1 MKKVAIFFRNK
12 NIPNVFR
19 DIILKS
25 LSSDFSKYIVC
36 SAFFQHP
43 YRDKGRRIGKFTTS
57 YELLDALYAGC
68 NQCTG
73 CLRYLRCYRWARWAR
88 WASQYSTTGWNIHIN
103 GIHTRCRRCIIK
115 KNINIYG
122 LYEAH
127 FWPLQYHL
135 TCKKLFTYG
144 CPFCMKFSFF
154 KFKKKKSHAK
164 IFIAKDCDDKPKLAI
179 IGSSNLSAGAFSNT
193 TPRWNQ
199 ECDVIFWDETDEC
212 AQGVMNTVLEY
223 LGEED
228 RKMLFVTNYNEEDNN
243 SSLEKKLMNLEQ
255 QIINKELVNVY
266 DVGSNF

>member
-43 YRDKGRRIGKFTTS
+43 YDSKGRSIGKFTTS
-57 YELLDALYAGC
+57 HELLDALYAGC
-68 NQCTG
+68 YQCLI
-73 CLRYLRCYRWARWAR
+73 CNRCPRCPRWVRWARR
-88 WASQYSTTGWNIHIN
+88 YSTTGWYIHIN
-103 GIHTRCRRCIIK
+103 GIHTRCRKRVIK

-122 LYEAH
+122 LYDSGN
-127 FWPLQYHL
+127 WSRQYDL
-135 TCKKLFTYG
+135 TCQYLFTQG
-144 CPFCMKFSFF
+144 CSSCMRFSFF
-154 KFKKKKSHAK
+154 KFKNKKSHAK
-164 IFIAKDCDDKPKLAI
+164 IFIAKDSNDNPKLAI

-193 TPRWNQ
+193 TTRWNQ

-212 AQGVMNTVLEY
+212 AQDVMKTVLEY

-228 RKMLFVTNYNEEDNN
+228 RKMLFITNYNKEENN
-243 SSLEKKLMNLEQ
+243 LSLEKKLMNLEQ